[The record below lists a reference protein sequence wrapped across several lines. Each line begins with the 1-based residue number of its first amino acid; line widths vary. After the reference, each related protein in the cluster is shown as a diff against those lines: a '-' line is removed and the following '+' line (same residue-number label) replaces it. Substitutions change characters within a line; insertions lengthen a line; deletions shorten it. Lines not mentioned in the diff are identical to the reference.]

1 MDAEVPVHFVTQVS
15 GHKNLKDLV
24 SYKAASV
31 EHQQKMS
38 YISQADN
45 PNALF
50 RMCSGAFIGKI
61 EGCFF
66 TGGFVTY
73 ESCVFE

>member
-31 EHQQKMS
+31 EHQQKIS
-38 YISQADN
+38 YILS
-45 PNALF
+45 
-50 RMCSGAFIGKI
+50 RSG
-61 EGCFF
+61 EQR
-66 TGGFVTY
+66 V
-73 ESCVFE
+73 